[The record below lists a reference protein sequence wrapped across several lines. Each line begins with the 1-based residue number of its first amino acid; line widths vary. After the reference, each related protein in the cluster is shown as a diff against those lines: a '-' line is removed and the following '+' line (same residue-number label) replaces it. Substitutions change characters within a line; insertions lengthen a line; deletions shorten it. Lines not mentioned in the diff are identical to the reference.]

1 MDGVRKIILISVV
14 SDARRLKSMEYLFN
28 NDHHKSMYLTM
39 MLLLILVQYMYYL
52 LKRSFTMDHVI
63 NGQWWLQF
71 TANNKTQ

>member
-1 MDGVRKIILISVV
+1 MDGGRKIILISVV

-28 NDHHKSMYLTM
+28 NDHHKSLYLTM

-52 LKRSFTMDHVI
+52 LKRSFTMDQVI
-63 NGQWWLQF
+63 NGQRWLQF

>member
-1 MDGVRKIILISVV
+1 MDGGRKIILISVV

-52 LKRSFTMDHVI
+52 LKRSFSMDQVI
-63 NGQWWLQF
+63 TGQWWLQF